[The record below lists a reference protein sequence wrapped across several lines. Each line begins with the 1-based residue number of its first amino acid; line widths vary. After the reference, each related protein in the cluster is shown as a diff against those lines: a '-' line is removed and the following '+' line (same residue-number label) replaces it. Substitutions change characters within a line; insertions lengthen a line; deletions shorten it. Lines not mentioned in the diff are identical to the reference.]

1 MLLVLYFNFFM
12 SASTITPCACH
23 LFIIYLW
30 IYFFIFIYF
39 RMSDLVEN
47 DALVV
52 SRRGWWR
59 KTVNWAKKHWGAIK
73 KGIKIAAD
81 IIKAIWGKK

>member
-1 MLLVLYFNFFM
+1 ML
-12 SASTITPCACH
+12 A
-23 LFIIYLW
+23 IYLSF
-30 IYFFIFIYF
+30 IYGFISLSFFIYF